1 MSKNAPSLAVL
12 EEQRLRLV
20 HILERFEMVLER
32 LSPDAEPDEVQAI
45 NRQLDGIQKSLDSSE
60 NAFDS

>member
-45 NRQLDGIQKSLDSSE
+45 NRQLGGIQKSLDSSE